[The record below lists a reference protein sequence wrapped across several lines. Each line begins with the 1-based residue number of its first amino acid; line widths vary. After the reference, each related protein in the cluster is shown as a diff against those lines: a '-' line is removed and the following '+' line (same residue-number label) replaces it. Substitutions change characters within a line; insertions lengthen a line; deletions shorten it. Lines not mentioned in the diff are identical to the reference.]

1 MKQSSFIVLSSEHK
15 NYYKSFE
22 FNYVKKMSSYYILKT
37 FVLTKKELLF
47 LNLWQKK
54 KKIDTSKKNFI
65 NLFDLSYK
73 IDVIV
78 FYYYVWI

>member
-54 KKIDTSKKNFI
+54 KKN
-65 NLFDLSYK
+65 
-73 IDVIV
+73 
-78 FYYYVWI
+78 

>member
-15 NYYKSFE
+15 NYYKNSE
-22 FNYVKKMSSYYILKT
+22 FNYVKKMSSYYILET

-54 KKIDTSKKNFI
+54 KKN
-65 NLFDLSYK
+65 
-73 IDVIV
+73 
-78 FYYYVWI
+78 